1 MSFFDARRPSPSR
14 RRRMP
19 QQAGHDRPSFAP
31 TPQPVVRRPPAR
43 RSVAG
48 RLLMTG
54 PVQSYVGGAGALFNC
69 FACCRAECTRV
80 GVEKKHGRGEF
91 ISSSAS
97 SIDGD

>member
-1 MSFFDARRPSPSR
+1 
-14 RRRMP
+14 
-19 QQAGHDRPSFAP
+19 
-31 TPQPVVRRPPAR
+31 
-43 RSVAG
+43 
-48 RLLMTG
+48 MTG